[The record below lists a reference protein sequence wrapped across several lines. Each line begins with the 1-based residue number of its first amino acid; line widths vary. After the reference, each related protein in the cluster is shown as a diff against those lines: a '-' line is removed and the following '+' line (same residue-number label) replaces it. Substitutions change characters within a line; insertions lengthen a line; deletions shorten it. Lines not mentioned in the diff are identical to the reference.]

1 MSEVRVR
8 FAPSPTGYLHI
19 GGARTALF
27 NWLFARKMG
36 GKLILRIEDTDIERL
51 KEDSVSQILTSLK
64 WLGINWDEGP
74 EAGGEYG
81 PYYQSERF
89 DIYKKYAQQLL
100 DEGKAYYCFCTTE
113 DLAAQREKQRAA
125 KQPFRYAR
133 TCRDIPAEEAKARIA
148 AGEPYS
154 IRIKIPAEGSITV
167 HDLIHGEVTFNMDQ
181 FDDFVIVKSNGIPTY
196 NFAVCVD
203 DHLMGMTH
211 VLRAEEHLSNTPK
224 QLLVYEA
231 LGWEPP
237 KFGHMPMILAM
248 DRSKLSKRHGATSVE
263 EFRSQGYLPEAII
276 NYLTLLGWGPGD
288 EREIFTL
295 EETVK
300 LFELEQM
307 SKKAA
312 IYDTKKL
319 TWMNGQY
326 LSELPLEKILPDA
339 KPFFVKDGL
348 VTEEWFNDAA
358 NEAYFEKLVDVVR
371 VRVKTLQEVADAST
385 YFFKDVEEYDEKGV
399 AKHFKA
405 ENIPVLEQCIAA
417 IKADDVYDLAST
429 EAAYNKIAADNGLAL
444 GKVIHPTRLALTGRT
459 VSPGMFDVMVLLGK
473 ERTLARLE
481 KAVEFIKSLWKGA
494 AGYENPVDNII
505 MLMLISAGIG
515 RPADNG
521 AYRTDLCRQGN
532 GNAALYRR
540 Q

>member
-1 MSEVRVR
+1 MSEVKVR

-27 NWLFARKMG
+27 NWLFAHKMG
-36 GKLILRIEDTDIERL
+36 GKLILRIEDTDTERL

-74 EAGGEYG
+74 EVGGDCG
-81 PYYQSERF
+81 PYYQSERL
-89 DIYKKYAQQLL
+89 DIYKKYAEQLL
-100 DEGKAYYCFCTTE
+100 AEGKAYYCFCTPA
-113 DLAAQREKQRAA
+113 DLEAQREKQRAA

-133 TCRDIPAEEAKARIA
+133 TCRDLSKEEVEQRIA
-148 AGEPYS
+148 AGESYS
-154 IRIKIPAEGSITV
+154 VRVKIPLEGTITV
-167 HDLIHGEVTFNMDQ
+167 HDLIHGDVTFNMDQ
-181 FDDFVIVKSNGIPTY
+181 FDDFVIVKSNGMPTY
-196 NFAVCVD
+196 NFAVVVD

-224 QLLVYEA
+224 QLLIYEA

-237 KFGHMPMILAM
+237 KFGHMPMILAP

-263 EFRSQGYLPEAII
+263 EFRSQGYLAEAIV

-288 EREIFTL
+288 ERELFTL
-295 EETVK
+295 NETVD

-326 LSELPLEKILPDA
+326 LSELPLEKILPEA
-339 KPFFVKDGL
+339 KAFFIKDGL
-348 VTEEWFNDAA
+348 VTEDWFTAH
-358 NEAYFEKLVDVVR
+358 EEYFAKLVDVVR

-385 YFFKDVEEYDEKGV
+385 YFFKDITEYDAKGV
-399 AKHFKA
+399 AKHFKPESVA
-405 ENIPVLEQCIAA
+405 ILEQCIAA
-417 IKADDVYDLAST
+417 IEADDVYDLATT
-429 EAAYNKIAADNGLAL
+429 EAAYNKIAADNDLSL

-473 ERTLARLE
+473 EKTLDRLH
-481 KAVEFIKSLWKGA
+481 KAVEYIKSL
-494 AGYENPVDNII
+494 
-505 MLMLISAGIG
+505 
-515 RPADNG
+515 
-521 AYRTDLCRQGN
+521 
-532 GNAALYRR
+532 
-540 Q
+540 

>member
-36 GKLILRIEDTDIERL
+36 GKLILRIEDTDTERL

-64 WLGINWDEGP
+64 WLGLNWDEGP
-74 EAGGEYG
+74 ETGGECG
-81 PYYQSERF
+81 PYYQSERREL
-89 DIYKKYAQQLL
+89 YSKYAQQLL
-100 DEGKAYYCFCTTE
+100 DEGKAYYCFCTPA
-113 DLAAQREKQRAA
+113 DLEAEREKQRAA

-133 TCRDIPAEEAKARIA
+133 TCRDLDPEVAKARAA

-154 IRIKIPAEGSITV
+154 VRIKIPTEGSITV
-167 HDLIHGEVTFNMDQ
+167 HDLIHGDVTFNMDQ
-181 FDDFVIVKSNGIPTY
+181 FDDFVIVKSNGMPTY
-196 NFAVCVD
+196 NFAVVVD

-224 QLLVYEA
+224 QLLIYEA
-231 LGWEPP
+231 LGFEPP
-237 KFGHMPMILAM
+237 KFGHMPMILAP

-263 EFRSQGYLPEAII
+263 EFRAQGYLPEAII

-312 IYDTKKL
+312 VYDTKKL

-326 LSELPLEKILPDA
+326 LSELPLEKILPEA
-339 KPFFVKDGL
+339 ETFFIKDGL
-348 VTEEWFNDAA
+348 VTKEWLAENK
-358 NEAYFEKLVDVVR
+358 EYFAKLVDTVR
-371 VRVKTLQEVADAST
+371 VRVKTLQEVADASA
-385 YFFKDVEEYDEKGV
+385 YFFKDVEAYDEKGV
-399 AKHFKA
+399 AKHFKPEAA
-405 ENIPVLEQCIAA
+405 ELLEKCIAA
-417 IKADDVYDLAST
+417 LEADEVFDLTST
-429 EAAYNKIAADNGLAL
+429 EAIYNKIAADNGLAL

-473 ERTLARLE
+473 EKTLARMR
-481 KAVEFIKSLWKGA
+481 KAVEYIKSL
-494 AGYENPVDNII
+494 
-505 MLMLISAGIG
+505 
-515 RPADNG
+515 
-521 AYRTDLCRQGN
+521 
-532 GNAALYRR
+532 
-540 Q
+540 

>member
-1 MSEVRVR
+1 MSDVRVR

-27 NWLFARKMG
+27 NWLFAHKMG
-36 GKLILRIEDTDIERL
+36 GKLILRIEDTDTERL

-74 EAGGEYG
+74 EVGGDCG
-81 PYYQSERF
+81 PYYQSERL
-89 DIYKKYAQQLL
+89 DIYKKYADKLL
-100 DEGKAYYCFCTTE
+100 EEGKAYYCFCSAA
-113 DLAAQREKQRAA
+113 DLEAQREKQRAA

-133 TCRDIPAEEAKARIA
+133 ICRDLSAEEVQARIA

-154 IRIKIPAEGSITV
+154 VRVKIPVEGTITV
-167 HDLIHGEVTFNMDQ
+167 HDLIHGDVTFNMDQ
-181 FDDFVIVKSNGIPTY
+181 FDDFVIVKSNGMPTY
-196 NFAVCVD
+196 NFAVVVD

-224 QLLVYEA
+224 QLLIYEA

-237 KFGHMPMILAM
+237 KFGHMPMILAP

-263 EFRSQGYLPEAII
+263 EFRSQGYLAEAIV

-288 EREIFTL
+288 ERELFTL
-295 EETVK
+295 QETVE

-326 LSELPLEKILPDA
+326 LSELPLEKILPEA
-339 KPFFVKDGL
+339 KPFFIKDGL

-371 VRVKTLQEVADAST
+371 VRVKTLQEVADASS
-385 YFFKDVEEYDEKGV
+385 YFFKELEGYDEKGV
-399 AKHFKA
+399 SKHFKP
-405 ENIPVLEQCIAA
+405 ENIAILEQCIAA

-473 ERTLARLE
+473 EKTLARLE
-481 KAVEFIKSLWKGA
+481 KAVEFIKSL
-494 AGYENPVDNII
+494 
-505 MLMLISAGIG
+505 
-515 RPADNG
+515 
-521 AYRTDLCRQGN
+521 
-532 GNAALYRR
+532 
-540 Q
+540 

>member
-36 GKLILRIEDTDIERL
+36 GKLILRIEDTDTERL

-64 WLGINWDEGP
+64 WLGLNWDEGP
-74 EAGGEYG
+74 EAGGECG
-81 PYYQSERF
+81 PYYQSERR
-89 DIYKKYAQQLL
+89 DLYSKYAQQLL
-100 DEGKAYYCFCTTE
+100 DEGKAYYCFCTPA
-113 DLAAQREKQRAA
+113 DLEAEREKQRAA

-133 TCRDIPAEEAKARIA
+133 TCRDLDPEVAKARAA

-154 IRIKIPAEGSITV
+154 VRIKIPTEGSITV
-167 HDLIHGEVTFNMDQ
+167 HDLIHGDVTFNMDQ
-181 FDDFVIVKSNGIPTY
+181 FDDFVIVKSNGMPTY
-196 NFAVCVD
+196 NFAVVVD

-224 QLLVYEA
+224 QLLIYEA
-231 LGWEPP
+231 LGFEPP
-237 KFGHMPMILAM
+237 KFGHMPMILAP

-263 EFRSQGYLPEAII
+263 EFRAQGYLPEAII

-312 IYDTKKL
+312 VYDTKKL

-326 LSELPLEKILPDA
+326 LSELPLEKILPEA
-339 KPFFVKDGL
+339 EIFFIKDGL
-348 VTEEWFNDAA
+348 VTKEWLAENK
-358 NEAYFEKLVDVVR
+358 EYFAKLVDTVR
-371 VRVKTLQEVADAST
+371 VRVKTLQEVADASA
-385 YFFKDVEEYDEKGV
+385 YFFKDVEAYDEKGV
-399 AKHFKA
+399 AKHFKPEAA
-405 ENIPVLEQCIAA
+405 ELLEKCIAA
-417 IKADDVYDLAST
+417 LEADEVFDLTST
-429 EAAYNKIAADNGLAL
+429 EAIYNKIAADNGLAL

-473 ERTLARLE
+473 EKTLARMR
-481 KAVEFIKSLWKGA
+481 KAVEYIKSL
-494 AGYENPVDNII
+494 
-505 MLMLISAGIG
+505 
-515 RPADNG
+515 
-521 AYRTDLCRQGN
+521 
-532 GNAALYRR
+532 
-540 Q
+540 

>member
-36 GKLILRIEDTDIERL
+36 GKLILRIEDTDTERL

-64 WLGINWDEGP
+64 WLGLNWDEGP
-74 EAGGEYG
+74 EAGGECG
-81 PYYQSERF
+81 PYYQSERREL
-89 DIYKKYAQQLL
+89 YSKYAQQLL
-100 DEGKAYYCFCTTE
+100 DEGKAYYCFCTPA
-113 DLAAQREKQRAA
+113 DLEAEREKQRAA

-133 TCRDIPAEEAKARIA
+133 TCRDLDPGVAKARAA

-154 IRIKIPAEGSITV
+154 VRIKIPTEGSITV
-167 HDLIHGEVTFNMDQ
+167 HDLIHGDVTFNMDQ
-181 FDDFVIVKSNGIPTY
+181 FDDFVIVKSNGMPTY
-196 NFAVCVD
+196 NFAVVVD

-224 QLLVYEA
+224 QLLIYEA
-231 LGWEPP
+231 LGFEPP
-237 KFGHMPMILAM
+237 KFGHMPMILAP

-263 EFRSQGYLPEAII
+263 EFRAQGYLPEAII

-312 IYDTKKL
+312 VYDTKKL

-326 LSELPLEKILPDA
+326 LSELPLEKILPEA
-339 KPFFVKDGL
+339 ETFFIKDGL
-348 VTEEWFNDAA
+348 VTKEWLAENK
-358 NEAYFEKLVDVVR
+358 EYFAKLVDTVR
-371 VRVKTLQEVADAST
+371 VRVKTLQEVADASA
-385 YFFKDVEEYDEKGV
+385 YFFKDVEAYDEKGV
-399 AKHFKA
+399 AKHFKPEAA
-405 ENIPVLEQCIAA
+405 ELLEKCIAA
-417 IKADDVYDLAST
+417 LEADEVFNLTST
-429 EAAYNKIAADNGLAL
+429 EAIYNKIAADNGLAL

-473 ERTLARLE
+473 EKTLARMR
-481 KAVEFIKSLWKGA
+481 KAVEYIQSL
-494 AGYENPVDNII
+494 
-505 MLMLISAGIG
+505 
-515 RPADNG
+515 
-521 AYRTDLCRQGN
+521 
-532 GNAALYRR
+532 
-540 Q
+540 

>member
-27 NWLFARKMG
+27 NWLFAHKMG
-36 GKLILRIEDTDIERL
+36 GKLILRIEDTDTERL

-74 EAGGEYG
+74 EVGGDCG
-81 PYYQSERF
+81 PYYQSERL
-89 DIYKKYAQQLL
+89 DIYKKYAEQLL
-100 DEGKAYYCFCTTE
+100 AEGKAYYCFCTPA
-113 DLAAQREKQRAA
+113 DLEAQREKQRAA

-133 TCRDIPAEEAKARIA
+133 TCRDLSKEEVEQRIA
-148 AGEPYS
+148 AGESYS
-154 IRIKIPAEGSITV
+154 IRVKIPLEGTITV
-167 HDLIHGEVTFNMDQ
+167 HDLIHGDVTFNMDQ
-181 FDDFVIVKSNGIPTY
+181 FDDFVIVKSNGMPTY
-196 NFAVCVD
+196 NFAVVVD

-224 QLLVYEA
+224 QLLIYEA

-237 KFGHMPMILAM
+237 KFGHMPMILAP

-263 EFRSQGYLPEAII
+263 EFRSQGYLAEAIV

-288 EREIFTL
+288 ERELFTL
-295 EETVK
+295 NETVD

-326 LSELPLEKILPDA
+326 LSELPLEKILPEA
-339 KPFFVKDGL
+339 KAFFIKDGL
-348 VTEEWFNDAA
+348 VTEDWFTAH
-358 NEAYFEKLVDVVR
+358 EEYFAKLVDVVR

-385 YFFKDVEEYDEKGV
+385 YFFKDITEYDAKGV
-399 AKHFKA
+399 AKHFKPESVA
-405 ENIPVLEQCIAA
+405 ILEQCIAA
-417 IKADDVYDLAST
+417 IEADDVYDLATT
-429 EAAYNKIAADNGLAL
+429 EAAYNKIAADNDLSL

-473 ERTLARLE
+473 EKTLNRLH
-481 KAVEFIKSLWKGA
+481 KAVEYIKSL
-494 AGYENPVDNII
+494 
-505 MLMLISAGIG
+505 
-515 RPADNG
+515 
-521 AYRTDLCRQGN
+521 
-532 GNAALYRR
+532 
-540 Q
+540 

>member
-36 GKLILRIEDTDIERL
+36 GKLILRIEDTDTERL

-64 WLGINWDEGP
+64 WLGLNWDEGP
-74 EAGGEYG
+74 EAGGECG
-81 PYYQSERF
+81 PYYQSERREL
-89 DIYKKYAQQLL
+89 YSKYAQQLL
-100 DEGKAYYCFCTTE
+100 DEGKAYYCFCTPA
-113 DLAAQREKQRAA
+113 DLEAEREKQRAA

-133 TCRDIPAEEAKARIA
+133 TCRDLDPEVAKARAA

-154 IRIKIPAEGSITV
+154 VRIKIPTEGSITV
-167 HDLIHGEVTFNMDQ
+167 HDLIHGDVTFNMDQ
-181 FDDFVIVKSNGIPTY
+181 FDDFVIVKSNGMPTY
-196 NFAVCVD
+196 NFAVVVD

-224 QLLVYEA
+224 QLLIYGA
-231 LGWEPP
+231 LGFEPP
-237 KFGHMPMILAM
+237 KFGHMPMILAP

-263 EFRSQGYLPEAII
+263 EFRAQGYLPEAII

-312 IYDTKKL
+312 VYDTKKL

-326 LSELPLEKILPDA
+326 LSELPLEKILPEA
-339 KPFFVKDGL
+339 ETFFIKDGL
-348 VTEEWFNDAA
+348 VTKEWLAENK
-358 NEAYFEKLVDVVR
+358 EYFAKLVDTVR
-371 VRVKTLQEVADAST
+371 VRVKTLQEVADASA
-385 YFFKDVEEYDEKGV
+385 YFFKDVEAYDEKGV
-399 AKHFKA
+399 AKHFKPEAA
-405 ENIPVLEQCIAA
+405 ELLEKCIAA
-417 IKADDVYDLAST
+417 LEADEVFDLIST
-429 EAAYNKIAADNGLAL
+429 EAIYNKIAADNGLAL

-473 ERTLARLE
+473 EKTLARMR
-481 KAVEFIKSLWKGA
+481 KAVEYIKSL
-494 AGYENPVDNII
+494 
-505 MLMLISAGIG
+505 
-515 RPADNG
+515 
-521 AYRTDLCRQGN
+521 
-532 GNAALYRR
+532 
-540 Q
+540 

>member
-36 GKLILRIEDTDIERL
+36 GKLILRIEDTDTERL

-64 WLGINWDEGP
+64 WLGLNWDEGP
-74 EAGGEYG
+74 EAGGECG
-81 PYYQSERF
+81 PYYQSERREL
-89 DIYKKYAQQLL
+89 YSKYAQQLL
-100 DEGKAYYCFCTTE
+100 DEGKAYYCFCTPA
-113 DLAAQREKQRAA
+113 DLEAEREKQRAA

-133 TCRDIPAEEAKARIA
+133 TCRDLDPEVAKARAA

-154 IRIKIPAEGSITV
+154 VRIKIPIEGSITV
-167 HDLIHGEVTFNMDQ
+167 HDLIHGDVTFNMDQ
-181 FDDFVIVKSNGIPTY
+181 FDDFVIVKSNGMPTY
-196 NFAVCVD
+196 NFAVVVD

-224 QLLVYEA
+224 QLLIYEA
-231 LGWEPP
+231 LGFEPP
-237 KFGHMPMILAM
+237 KFGHMPMILAP

-263 EFRSQGYLPEAII
+263 EFRAQGYLPEAII

-312 IYDTKKL
+312 VYDTKKL

-326 LSELPLEKILPDA
+326 LSELPLEKILPEA
-339 KPFFVKDGL
+339 ETFFIKDGL
-348 VTEEWFNDAA
+348 VTKEWLAENK
-358 NEAYFEKLVDVVR
+358 EYFAKLVDTVR
-371 VRVKTLQEVADAST
+371 VRVKTLQEVADASA
-385 YFFKDVEEYDEKGV
+385 YFFKDVEAYDEKGV
-399 AKHFKA
+399 AKHFKPEAA
-405 ENIPVLEQCIAA
+405 ELLEKCIAA
-417 IKADDVYDLAST
+417 LEADEVFDLTST
-429 EAAYNKIAADNGLAL
+429 EAIYNKIAADNGLAL

-473 ERTLARLE
+473 EKTLARMR
-481 KAVEFIKSLWKGA
+481 KAVEYIKSL
-494 AGYENPVDNII
+494 
-505 MLMLISAGIG
+505 
-515 RPADNG
+515 
-521 AYRTDLCRQGN
+521 
-532 GNAALYRR
+532 
-540 Q
+540 

>member
-27 NWLFARKMG
+27 NWLFAHKMG
-36 GKLILRIEDTDIERL
+36 GKLILRIEDTDTERL

-74 EAGGEYG
+74 EVGGDCG
-81 PYYQSERF
+81 PYYQSERLP
-89 DIYKKYAQQLL
+89 IYQKYAEQLL
-100 DEGKAYYCFCTTE
+100 EQGKAYYCFCSSA
-113 DLAAQREKQRAA
+113 DLEAQREKQRAA

-133 TCRDIPAEEAKARIA
+133 TCRDLPVEEAKVRAA

-154 IRIKIPAEGSITV
+154 VRVKIPVEGTITV
-167 HDLIHGEVTFNMDQ
+167 HDLIHGDVTFNMDQ
-181 FDDFVIVKSNGIPTY
+181 FDDFVIVKSNGMPTY
-196 NFAVCVD
+196 NFAVVVD

-224 QLLVYEA
+224 QLLIYDA

-237 KFGHMPMILAM
+237 KFGHMPMILAP

-263 EFRSQGYLPEAII
+263 EFRSQGYLAEAIV

-288 EREIFTL
+288 ERELFTL
-295 EETVK
+295 QETVK

-326 LSELPLEKILPDA
+326 LSELPLEKILPEA
-339 KPFFVKDGL
+339 KPFFIKDGF
-348 VTEEWFNDAA
+348 VTEDWFA
-358 NEAYFEKLVDVVR
+358 EHEEYFAKLVDVVR
-371 VRVKTLQEVADAST
+371 VRVKTLQEVADAAS
-385 YFFKDVEEYDEKGV
+385 YFFQDVTEYDAKGV
-399 AKHFKA
+399 VKHFKP
-405 ENIPVLEQCIAA
+405 ESVGLLEQCIAA
-417 IKADDVYDLAST
+417 VEADEVYDLAST

-473 ERTLARLE
+473 EKTLERLH
-481 KAVEFIKSLWKGA
+481 KAVEYIKA
-494 AGYENPVDNII
+494 H
-505 MLMLISAGIG
+505 
-515 RPADNG
+515 
-521 AYRTDLCRQGN
+521 CC
-532 GNAALYRR
+532 
-540 Q
+540 

>member
-36 GKLILRIEDTDIERL
+36 GKLILRIEDTDTERL

-64 WLGINWDEGP
+64 WLGLNWDEGP
-74 EAGGEYG
+74 EAGGECG
-81 PYYQSERF
+81 PYYQSERREL
-89 DIYKKYAQQLL
+89 YSKYAQQLL
-100 DEGKAYYCFCTTE
+100 DEGKAYYCFCTPA
-113 DLAAQREKQRAA
+113 DLEAEREKQRAA

-133 TCRDIPAEEAKARIA
+133 TCRELDPEVAKARAA

-154 IRIKIPAEGSITV
+154 VRIKIPTEGSITV
-167 HDLIHGEVTFNMDQ
+167 HDLIHGDVTFNMDQ
-181 FDDFVIVKSNGIPTY
+181 FDDFVIVKSNGMPTY
-196 NFAVCVD
+196 NFAVVVD

-224 QLLVYEA
+224 QLLIYEA
-231 LGWEPP
+231 LGFEPP
-237 KFGHMPMILAM
+237 KFGHMPMILAP

-263 EFRSQGYLPEAII
+263 EFRAQGYLPEAII

-312 IYDTKKL
+312 VYDTKKL

-326 LSELPLEKILPDA
+326 LSELPLEKILPEA
-339 KPFFVKDGL
+339 KTFFIKDGL
-348 VTEEWFNDAA
+348 VTKEWLAENK
-358 NEAYFEKLVDVVR
+358 EYFAKLVDTVR
-371 VRVKTLQEVADAST
+371 VRVKTLQEVADASA
-385 YFFKDVEEYDEKGV
+385 YFFKDVEAYDEKGV
-399 AKHFKA
+399 AKHFKPEAA
-405 ENIPVLEQCIAA
+405 ELLEKCIAA
-417 IKADDVYDLAST
+417 LEADEVFDLTST
-429 EAAYNKIAADNGLAL
+429 EAIYNKIAADNGLAL

-473 ERTLARLE
+473 EKTLARMR
-481 KAVEFIKSLWKGA
+481 KAVEYIKSL
-494 AGYENPVDNII
+494 
-505 MLMLISAGIG
+505 
-515 RPADNG
+515 
-521 AYRTDLCRQGN
+521 
-532 GNAALYRR
+532 
-540 Q
+540 

>member
-36 GKLILRIEDTDIERL
+36 GKLILRIEDTDVARL

-74 EAGGEYG
+74 EVGGDYG

-89 DIYKKYAQQLL
+89 DIYRKYCQQLV
-100 DEGKAYYCFCTTE
+100 DEGKAYYCFCTPE
-113 DLAAQREKQRAA
+113 ELEAQREKQRQA

-133 TCRDIPAEEAKARIA
+133 TCRDLTPEEVKARID
-148 AGEPYS
+148 AGASYS
-154 IRIKIPAEGSITV
+154 VRLKIPAEGSVVV
-167 HDLIHGEVTFNMDQ
+167 HDLIHGDVTFNMDQ
-181 FDDFVIVKSNGIPTY
+181 YDDFVIMKSNGIPTY
-196 NFAVCVD
+196 NFAVVID

-211 VLRAEEHLSNTPK
+211 VMRAEEHLSNTPK
-224 QLLVYEA
+224 QLLVYQA
-231 LGWEPP
+231 FGWEPP
-237 KFGHMPMILAM
+237 KFGHMSMILAP

-263 EFRSQGYLPEAII
+263 EFRSQGFVAEAIV

-288 EREIFTL
+288 EREIFSL
-295 EETVK
+295 QDTVE

-326 LSELPLEKILPDA
+326 LSELPLEKIIPEV
-339 KPFFVKDGL
+339 KPFFVKDGY
-348 VTEEWFNDAA
+348 VDEAWFAENEE
-358 NEAYFEKLVDVVR
+358 YFARLVDTAR
-371 VRVKTLQEVADAST
+371 VRVKTLQEIADASD
-385 YFFKDVEEYDEKGV
+385 YFFKDVESYDEKGV
-399 AKHFKA
+399 AKHFKPEA
-405 ENIPVLEQCIAA
+405 VALLEQCIAA
-417 IKADDVYDLAST
+417 VEADSVYSLETT
-429 EAAYNKIAADNGLAL
+429 EAAYNKIAADNNLAL

-473 ERTLARLE
+473 EKTLARLH
-481 KAVEFIKSLWKGA
+481 KAVEFIK
-494 AGYENPVDNII
+494 N
-505 MLMLISAGIG
+505 M
-515 RPADNG
+515 
-521 AYRTDLCRQGN
+521 
-532 GNAALYRR
+532 
-540 Q
+540 

>member
-27 NWLFARKMG
+27 NWLFAHKMG
-36 GKLILRIEDTDIERL
+36 GKLILRIEDTDTERL

-74 EAGGEYG
+74 EVGGDCG
-81 PYYQSERF
+81 PYYQSERLP
-89 DIYKKYAQQLL
+89 IYKKYAEQLL
-100 DEGKAYYCFCTTE
+100 EQGKAYYCFCSAA
-113 DLAAQREKQRAA
+113 DLEAQREKQRAA

-133 TCRDIPAEEAKARIA
+133 TCRDLPVEEAKARAA
-148 AGEPYS
+148 AGESYS
-154 IRIKIPAEGSITV
+154 VRVKIPVEGTITV
-167 HDLIHGEVTFNMDQ
+167 HDLIHGDVTFNMDQ
-181 FDDFVIVKSNGIPTY
+181 FDDFVIVKSNGMPTY
-196 NFAVCVD
+196 NFAVVVD

-224 QLLVYEA
+224 QLLIYEA

-237 KFGHMPMILAM
+237 KFGHMPMILAP

-263 EFRSQGYLPEAII
+263 EFRSQGYLAEAIV

-288 EREIFTL
+288 ERELFTL
-295 EETVK
+295 QETVK

-326 LSELPLEKILPDA
+326 LSELPLEKILPEA
-339 KPFFVKDGL
+339 KPFFIKGGF
-348 VTEEWFNDAA
+348 VTEDWFATH
-358 NEAYFEKLVDVVR
+358 EEYFAKLVDVVR
-371 VRVKTLQEVADAST
+371 VRVKTLQEVAGASS
-385 YFFKDVEEYDEKGV
+385 YFFQDVTEYDAKGV
-399 AKHFKA
+399 AKHFKP
-405 ENIPVLEQCIAA
+405 ESVGLLEQCIAA
-417 IKADDVYDLAST
+417 VEADEVYDLAST

-473 ERTLARLE
+473 EKTLERLH
-481 KAVEFIKSLWKGA
+481 KAVEYIKA
-494 AGYENPVDNII
+494 H
-505 MLMLISAGIG
+505 
-515 RPADNG
+515 
-521 AYRTDLCRQGN
+521 CC
-532 GNAALYRR
+532 
-540 Q
+540 

>member
-1 MSEVRVR
+1 MSDVRVR

-27 NWLFARKMG
+27 NWLFAHKMG
-36 GKLILRIEDTDIERL
+36 GKLILRIEDTDTERL

-74 EAGGEYG
+74 EVGGDCG
-81 PYYQSERF
+81 PYYQSERL
-89 DIYKKYAQQLL
+89 DIYKKYADKLL
-100 DEGKAYYCFCTTE
+100 EEGKAYYCFCSAA
-113 DLAAQREKQRAA
+113 DLEAQREKQRAA

-133 TCRDIPAEEAKARIA
+133 TCRDLSAEEVQARIA

-154 IRIKIPAEGSITV
+154 VRVKIPVEGTITV
-167 HDLIHGEVTFNMDQ
+167 HDLIHGDVTFNMDQ
-181 FDDFVIVKSNGIPTY
+181 FDDFVIVKSNGMPTY
-196 NFAVCVD
+196 NFAVVVD

-224 QLLVYEA
+224 QLLIYEA

-237 KFGHMPMILAM
+237 KFGHMPMILAP

-263 EFRSQGYLPEAII
+263 EFRSQGYLAEAIV

-288 EREIFTL
+288 ERELFTL
-295 EETVK
+295 QETVE

-326 LSELPLEKILPDA
+326 LSELPLEKILPEA
-339 KPFFVKDGL
+339 KPFFIKDGL

-371 VRVKTLQEVADAST
+371 VRVKTLQEVADASS
-385 YFFKDVEEYDEKGV
+385 YFFKELEGYDEKGV
-399 AKHFKA
+399 SKHFKP
-405 ENIPVLEQCIAA
+405 ENIAILEQCIAA

-473 ERTLARLE
+473 EKTLARLE
-481 KAVEFIKSLWKGA
+481 KAVEFIKSL
-494 AGYENPVDNII
+494 
-505 MLMLISAGIG
+505 
-515 RPADNG
+515 
-521 AYRTDLCRQGN
+521 
-532 GNAALYRR
+532 
-540 Q
+540 

>member
-27 NWLFARKMG
+27 NWLFAHKMG
-36 GKLILRIEDTDIERL
+36 GKLILRIEDTDTERL

-74 EAGGEYG
+74 EVGGDCG
-81 PYYQSERF
+81 PYYQSERLP
-89 DIYKKYAQQLL
+89 IYQKYAEQLL
-100 DEGKAYYCFCTTE
+100 EQGKAYYCFCSSA
-113 DLAAQREKQRAA
+113 DLEAQREKQRAA

-133 TCRDIPAEEAKARIA
+133 TCRDLPVEEAKARAA

-154 IRIKIPAEGSITV
+154 VRVKIPVEGTITV
-167 HDLIHGEVTFNMDQ
+167 HDLIHGDVTFNMDQ
-181 FDDFVIVKSNGIPTY
+181 FDDFVIVKSNGMPTY
-196 NFAVCVD
+196 NFAVVVD

-224 QLLVYEA
+224 QLLIYEA

-237 KFGHMPMILAM
+237 KFGHMPMILAP

-263 EFRSQGYLPEAII
+263 EFRSQGYLAEAIV

-288 EREIFTL
+288 ERELFTL
-295 EETVK
+295 QETVK

-326 LSELPLEKILPDA
+326 LSELPLEKILPEA
-339 KPFFVKDGL
+339 KPFFIKDGF
-348 VTEEWFNDAA
+348 VTEDWFA
-358 NEAYFEKLVDVVR
+358 EHEEYFAKLVDVVR
-371 VRVKTLQEVADAST
+371 VRVKTLQEVADAAS
-385 YFFKDVEEYDEKGV
+385 YFFQDVTEYDAKGV
-399 AKHFKA
+399 AKHFKP
-405 ENIPVLEQCIAA
+405 ESVGLLEQCIAA
-417 IKADDVYDLAST
+417 VKADEVYDLAST
-429 EAAYNKIAADNGLAL
+429 EAVYNKIAADNGLAL

-473 ERTLARLE
+473 EKTLERLH
-481 KAVEFIKSLWKGA
+481 KAVEYIKA
-494 AGYENPVDNII
+494 H
-505 MLMLISAGIG
+505 
-515 RPADNG
+515 
-521 AYRTDLCRQGN
+521 CC
-532 GNAALYRR
+532 
-540 Q
+540 

>member
-36 GKLILRIEDTDIERL
+36 GKLILRIEDTDTERL

-64 WLGINWDEGP
+64 WLGLNWDEGP
-74 EAGGEYG
+74 EVGGDCG
-81 PYYQSERF
+81 PYYQSERREL
-89 DIYKKYAQQLL
+89 YAKYAQQLL
-100 DEGKAYYCFCTTE
+100 DEGKAYYCFCTAA
-113 DLAAQREKQRAA
+113 DLEAEREKQRAA

-133 TCRDIPAEEAKARIA
+133 TCRDLDPAEAKARVA

-154 IRIKIPAEGSITV
+154 VRIKIPLEGSITV
-167 HDLIHGEVTFNMDQ
+167 HDLIHGDVTFNMDQ
-181 FDDFVIVKSNGIPTY
+181 FDDFVIVKSNGMPTY
-196 NFAVCVD
+196 NFAVVVD

-224 QLLVYEA
+224 QLLIYEA
-231 LGWEPP
+231 LGFEPP
-237 KFGHMPMILAM
+237 KFGHMPMILAP

-263 EFRSQGYLPEAII
+263 EFRAQGYLPEAIV

-312 IYDTKKL
+312 VYDTKKL

-326 LSELPLEKILPDA
+326 LSELPLEKILPEA
-339 KPFFVKDGL
+339 ATFFIKDGL
-348 VTEEWFNDAA
+348 V
-358 NEAYFEKLVDVVR
+358 NEQWLADNKEYFARLVDTVR
-371 VRVKTLQEVADAST
+371 VRVKTLQEVADAAV
-385 YFFKDVEEYDEKGV
+385 YFFKDLDGYDEKGV
-399 AKHFKA
+399 SKHFKPEA
-405 ENIPVLEQCIAA
+405 AGLLEKCLAGLE
-417 IKADDVYDLAST
+417 ADTVFDLAST
-429 EAAYNKIAADNGLAL
+429 EAVYNKVAADNGLSL

-473 ERTLARLE
+473 EKTLARIRQ
-481 KAVEFIKSLWKGA
+481 AIDYIKSL
-494 AGYENPVDNII
+494 
-505 MLMLISAGIG
+505 
-515 RPADNG
+515 
-521 AYRTDLCRQGN
+521 
-532 GNAALYRR
+532 
-540 Q
+540 

>member
-36 GKLILRIEDTDIERL
+36 GKLILRIEDTDTERL

-64 WLGINWDEGP
+64 WLGLNWDEGP
-74 EAGGEYG
+74 EAGGECG
-81 PYYQSERF
+81 PYYQSERREL
-89 DIYKKYAQQLL
+89 YSKYAQQLL
-100 DEGKAYYCFCTTE
+100 DEGKAYYCFCTPA
-113 DLAAQREKQRAA
+113 DLEAEREKQRAA

-133 TCRDIPAEEAKARIA
+133 TCRDLDPEVAKARAA

-154 IRIKIPAEGSITV
+154 VRIKIPTEGSITV
-167 HDLIHGEVTFNMDQ
+167 HDLIHGDVTFNMDQ
-181 FDDFVIVKSNGIPTY
+181 FDDFVIVKSNGMPTY
-196 NFAVCVD
+196 NFAVVVD

-224 QLLVYEA
+224 QLLIYEA
-231 LGWEPP
+231 LGFEPP
-237 KFGHMPMILAM
+237 KFGHMPMILAP

-263 EFRSQGYLPEAII
+263 EFRAQGYLPEAII

-312 IYDTKKL
+312 VYDTKKL

-326 LSELPLEKILPDA
+326 LSELPLEKILPEA
-339 KPFFVKDGL
+339 ETFFIKDGL
-348 VTEEWFNDAA
+348 VTKEWLAENK
-358 NEAYFEKLVDVVR
+358 EYFAKLVDTVR
-371 VRVKTLQEVADAST
+371 VRVKTLQEVADASV
-385 YFFKDVEEYDEKGV
+385 YFFKDVEAYDEKGV
-399 AKHFKA
+399 AKHFKPEAA
-405 ENIPVLEQCIAA
+405 ELLEKCIAA
-417 IKADDVYDLAST
+417 LEADEVFDLTST
-429 EAAYNKIAADNGLAL
+429 EAIYNKIAADNGLAL

-473 ERTLARLE
+473 EKTLARMR
-481 KAVEFIKSLWKGA
+481 KAVEYIKSL
-494 AGYENPVDNII
+494 
-505 MLMLISAGIG
+505 
-515 RPADNG
+515 
-521 AYRTDLCRQGN
+521 
-532 GNAALYRR
+532 
-540 Q
+540 

>member
-36 GKLILRIEDTDIERL
+36 GKLILRIEDTDTERL

-64 WLGINWDEGP
+64 WLGLNWDEGP
-74 EAGGEYG
+74 EAGGECG
-81 PYYQSERF
+81 PYYQSERREL
-89 DIYKKYAQQLL
+89 YSKYAQQLL
-100 DEGKAYYCFCTTE
+100 DEGKAYYCFCTPT
-113 DLAAQREKQRAA
+113 DLEAEREKQRAA

-133 TCRDIPAEEAKARIA
+133 TCRDLDPEVAKARAA

-154 IRIKIPAEGSITV
+154 VRIKIPTEGSITV
-167 HDLIHGEVTFNMDQ
+167 HDLIHGDVTFNMDQ
-181 FDDFVIVKSNGIPTY
+181 FDDFVIVKSNGMPTY
-196 NFAVCVD
+196 NFAVVVD

-224 QLLVYEA
+224 QLLIYEA
-231 LGWEPP
+231 LGFEPP
-237 KFGHMPMILAM
+237 KFGHMPMILAP

-263 EFRSQGYLPEAII
+263 EFRAQGYLPEAII

-312 IYDTKKL
+312 VYDTKKL

-326 LSELPLEKILPDA
+326 LSELPLEKILPEADT
-339 KPFFVKDGL
+339 FFIKDGL
-348 VTEEWFNDAA
+348 VTKEWLAENK
-358 NEAYFEKLVDVVR
+358 EYFAKLVDTVR
-371 VRVKTLQEVADAST
+371 VRVKTLQEVADASA
-385 YFFKDVEEYDEKGV
+385 YFFKDVEAYDEKGV
-399 AKHFKA
+399 AKHFKPEAA
-405 ENIPVLEQCIAA
+405 ELLEKCIAA
-417 IKADDVYDLAST
+417 LEADEVFDLTST
-429 EAAYNKIAADNGLAL
+429 EAIYNKIAADNGLAL

-473 ERTLARLE
+473 EKTLARMR
-481 KAVEFIKSLWKGA
+481 KAVEYIKSL
-494 AGYENPVDNII
+494 
-505 MLMLISAGIG
+505 
-515 RPADNG
+515 
-521 AYRTDLCRQGN
+521 
-532 GNAALYRR
+532 
-540 Q
+540 

>member
-1 MSEVRVR
+1 MSDVRVR

-27 NWLFARKMG
+27 NWLFAHKMG
-36 GKLILRIEDTDIERL
+36 GKLILRIEDTDTERL

-74 EAGGEYG
+74 EVGGDCG
-81 PYYQSERF
+81 PYYQSERL
-89 DIYKKYAQQLL
+89 DIYKKYADKLL
-100 DEGKAYYCFCTTE
+100 EEGKAYYCFCSAA
-113 DLAAQREKQRAA
+113 DLEAQREKQRAA

-133 TCRDIPAEEAKARIA
+133 TCRDLSAEEVQARIA

-154 IRIKIPAEGSITV
+154 VRVKIPVEGTITV
-167 HDLIHGEVTFNMDQ
+167 HDLIHGDVTFNMDQ
-181 FDDFVIVKSNGIPTY
+181 FDDFVIVKSNGMPTY
-196 NFAVCVD
+196 NFAVVVD

-224 QLLVYEA
+224 QLLIYEA

-237 KFGHMPMILAM
+237 KFGHMPMILAP

-263 EFRSQGYLPEAII
+263 EFRSQGYLAEAIV

-288 EREIFTL
+288 ERELFTL
-295 EETVK
+295 QETVE

-326 LSELPLEKILPDA
+326 LSELPLEKILPEA
-339 KPFFVKDGL
+339 KPFFIKDGL
-348 VTEEWFNDAA
+348 VTEEWFNDAV

-371 VRVKTLQEVADAST
+371 VRVKTLQEVADASS
-385 YFFKDVEEYDEKGV
+385 YFFKELEGYDEKGV
-399 AKHFKA
+399 SKHFKP
-405 ENIPVLEQCIAA
+405 ENIAILEQCIAA

-429 EAAYNKIAADNGLAL
+429 EVAYNKIAADNGLAL

-473 ERTLARLE
+473 EKTLARLE
-481 KAVEFIKSLWKGA
+481 KAVEFIKSL
-494 AGYENPVDNII
+494 
-505 MLMLISAGIG
+505 
-515 RPADNG
+515 
-521 AYRTDLCRQGN
+521 
-532 GNAALYRR
+532 
-540 Q
+540 

>member
-36 GKLILRIEDTDIERL
+36 GKLILRIEDTDTERL

-64 WLGINWDEGP
+64 WLGLNWDEGP
-74 EAGGEYG
+74 EVGGDCG
-81 PYYQSERF
+81 PYYQSERREL
-89 DIYKKYAQQLL
+89 YAKYAQQLL
-100 DEGKAYYCFCTTE
+100 DEGKAYYCFCTAA
-113 DLAAQREKQRAA
+113 DLEAEREKQRAA

-133 TCRDIPAEEAKARIA
+133 TCRDLDPAEAKARVA

-154 IRIKIPAEGSITV
+154 VRIKIPLEGSITV
-167 HDLIHGEVTFNMDQ
+167 HDLIHGDVTFNMDQ
-181 FDDFVIVKSNGIPTY
+181 FDDFVIVKSNGMPTY
-196 NFAVCVD
+196 NFAVVVD

-224 QLLVYEA
+224 QLLIYEA
-231 LGWEPP
+231 LGFEPP
-237 KFGHMPMILAM
+237 KFGHMPMILAP

-263 EFRSQGYLPEAII
+263 EFRAQGYLPEAIV

-312 IYDTKKL
+312 VYDTKKL

-326 LSELPLEKILPDA
+326 LSELPLEKILPEA
-339 KPFFVKDGL
+339 ATFFIKDGL
-348 VTEEWFNDAA
+348 V
-358 NEAYFEKLVDVVR
+358 NEQWLADNKEYFARLVDTVR
-371 VRVKTLQEVADAST
+371 VRVKTLQEVADAAV
-385 YFFKDVEEYDEKGV
+385 YFFKDLDGYDEKGV
-399 AKHFKA
+399 SKHFKPEA
-405 ENIPVLEQCIAA
+405 AGLLEKCLAGLE
-417 IKADDVYDLAST
+417 ADTVFDLAST
-429 EAAYNKIAADNGLAL
+429 EAVYNKVAADNGLSL

-473 ERTLARLE
+473 DKTLARIRQ
-481 KAVEFIKSLWKGA
+481 AIDYIKSL
-494 AGYENPVDNII
+494 
-505 MLMLISAGIG
+505 
-515 RPADNG
+515 
-521 AYRTDLCRQGN
+521 
-532 GNAALYRR
+532 
-540 Q
+540 

>member
-1 MSEVRVR
+1 MSDVRVR

-27 NWLFARKMG
+27 NWLFAHKMG
-36 GKLILRIEDTDIERL
+36 GKLILRIEDTDTERL

-74 EAGGEYG
+74 EVGGDCG
-81 PYYQSERF
+81 PYYQSERL
-89 DIYKKYAQQLL
+89 DIYKKYADKLL
-100 DEGKAYYCFCTTE
+100 EEGKAYYCFCSAA
-113 DLAAQREKQRAA
+113 DLEAQREKQRAA

-133 TCRDIPAEEAKARIA
+133 TCRDLSAEEVQARIA

-154 IRIKIPAEGSITV
+154 VRVKIPVEGTITV
-167 HDLIHGEVTFNMDQ
+167 HDLIHGDVTFNMDQ
-181 FDDFVIVKSNGIPTY
+181 FDDFVIVKSNGMPTY
-196 NFAVCVD
+196 NFAVVVD

-224 QLLVYEA
+224 QLLIYEA
-231 LGWEPP
+231 LGWKPP
-237 KFGHMPMILAM
+237 KFGHMPMILAP

-263 EFRSQGYLPEAII
+263 EFRSQGYLAEAIV

-288 EREIFTL
+288 ERELFTL
-295 EETVK
+295 QETVE

-326 LSELPLEKILPDA
+326 LSELPLEKILPEA
-339 KPFFVKDGL
+339 KPFFIKDGL

-371 VRVKTLQEVADAST
+371 VRVKTLQEVADASS
-385 YFFKDVEEYDEKGV
+385 YFFKELEGYDEKGV
-399 AKHFKA
+399 SKHFKP
-405 ENIPVLEQCIAA
+405 ENIAILEQCIAA

-473 ERTLARLE
+473 KKTLARLE
-481 KAVEFIKSLWKGA
+481 KAVEFIKSL
-494 AGYENPVDNII
+494 
-505 MLMLISAGIG
+505 
-515 RPADNG
+515 
-521 AYRTDLCRQGN
+521 
-532 GNAALYRR
+532 
-540 Q
+540 

>member
-36 GKLILRIEDTDIERL
+36 GKLILRIEDTDTERL

-64 WLGINWDEGP
+64 WLGLNWDEGP
-74 EAGGEYG
+74 EAGGECG
-81 PYYQSERF
+81 PYYQSERREL
-89 DIYKKYAQQLL
+89 YSKYAQQLL
-100 DEGKAYYCFCTTE
+100 DEGKAYYCFCTPA
-113 DLAAQREKQRAA
+113 DLEAEREKQRAA

-133 TCRDIPAEEAKARIA
+133 TCRELDPEVAKARAA

-154 IRIKIPAEGSITV
+154 VRIKIPTEGSITV
-167 HDLIHGEVTFNMDQ
+167 HDLIHGDVTFNMDQ
-181 FDDFVIVKSNGIPTY
+181 FDDFVIVKSNGMPTY
-196 NFAVCVD
+196 NFAVVVD

-224 QLLVYEA
+224 QLLIYEA
-231 LGWEPP
+231 LGFEPP
-237 KFGHMPMILAM
+237 KFGHMPMILAP

-263 EFRSQGYLPEAII
+263 EFRAQGYLPEAII

-312 IYDTKKL
+312 VYDTKKL

-326 LSELPLEKILPDA
+326 LSELPLEKILPEA
-339 KPFFVKDGL
+339 ETFFIKDGL
-348 VTEEWFNDAA
+348 VTKEWLAENK
-358 NEAYFEKLVDVVR
+358 EYFAKLVDTVR
-371 VRVKTLQEVADAST
+371 VRVKTLQEVADASA
-385 YFFKDVEEYDEKGV
+385 YFFKDVEAYDEKGV
-399 AKHFKA
+399 AKHFKPEAA
-405 ENIPVLEQCIAA
+405 ELLEKCIAA
-417 IKADDVYDLAST
+417 LEADEVFNLTST
-429 EAAYNKIAADNGLAL
+429 EAIYNKIAADNGLAL

-473 ERTLARLE
+473 EKTLARMR
-481 KAVEFIKSLWKGA
+481 KAVEYIKSL
-494 AGYENPVDNII
+494 
-505 MLMLISAGIG
+505 
-515 RPADNG
+515 
-521 AYRTDLCRQGN
+521 
-532 GNAALYRR
+532 
-540 Q
+540 